1 MKWMLIIV
9 VFGIA
14 PIKTDLRFDTL
25 EECAKA
31 AQQAEETAGRAFS
44 DWLFQTSVAEG
55 RNVTP
60 SEEQS
65 MMRRFGFAGRNEGTC
80 IPHAP

>member
-9 VFGIA
+9 VFGTA

-31 AQQAEETAGRAFS
+31 TQQAMETADRAFS
-44 DWLFQTSVAEG
+44 DWLTQTAVVEG
-55 RNVTP
+55 RDVTP